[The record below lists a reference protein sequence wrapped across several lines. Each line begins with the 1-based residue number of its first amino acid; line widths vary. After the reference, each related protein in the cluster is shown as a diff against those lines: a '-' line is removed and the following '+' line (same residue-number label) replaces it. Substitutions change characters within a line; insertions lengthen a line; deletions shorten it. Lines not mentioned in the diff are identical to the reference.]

1 MRDMDN
7 APRVPAAGRPIRHR
21 DVAAIALP
29 IMLSNATTPLIGFAD
44 TVVIGRLGEAH
55 LIGAVAVAANI
66 FNFLYWSFGFL
77 RMGTTGLTAQA
88 VGAGDRA
95 EVAANLYRALF
106 IAVMAGLFF
115 FSFYSPAIIFILN
128 LFGGSSQVQ
137 TVTAGFLGI
146 RLLRAP

>member
-1 MRDMDN
+1 MDN

-55 LIGAVAVAANI
+55 LIGGVAVAANI

-95 EVAANLYRALF
+95 EVAANLYRALL
-106 IAVMAGLFF
+106 IAFSAGAAMIALQGVIALVAFYFMAA
-115 FSFYSPAIIFILN
+115 SPAVE
-128 LFGGSSQVQ
+128 G
-137 TVTAGFLGI
+137 
-146 RLLRAP
+146 